1 MVRGDARGDISYSRS
16 YLALKFWS
24 SREPEMQGS
33 NALSGIFKS
42 SFELPL
48 LALKTPSETHSVK
61 IHYWKSIICF
71 SLASLVGT
79 DRCVSD
85 IASATSSNKNRT
97 SWHFPGISRTK
108 KKTWPHTTNVESIKD
123 NFSPSHWTRWN
134 AKGATTIGY
143 NFYIKVLN
151 NSMSK

>member
-1 MVRGDARGDISYSRS
+1 MPW
-16 YLALKFWS
+16 ALWS
-24 SREPEMQGS
+24 EVMPEVIFRIPDHIWLWSFDHLESPRCRAQTRWAAS
-33 NALSGIFKS
+33 SKVHLSCLCSLK
-42 SFELPL
+42 
-48 LALKTPSETHSVK
+48 KTPSETHSVK

-97 SWHFPGISRTK
+97 SWHFPDISRTK

-134 AKGATTIGY
+134 AKGATIC
-143 NFYIKVLN
+143 
-151 NSMSK
+151 